1 MVAAPVAD
9 KNNHK
14 VDMLFANG
22 GEGGIVGESLD
33 NTRDSIGDAKTSQ
46 RRTTENQAAET
57 RYSAEFGIKK

>member
-1 MVAAPVAD
+1 MAD

-46 RRTTENQAAET
+46 RRTIRFDTLLEQFSDEVP
-57 RYSAEFGIKK
+57 KV